1 MLCQMCNTNTAVLFI
16 NKMENGKPR
25 QMALCL
31 SCARKQG
38 IPLSQLMGGPG
49 GINQE
54 ELDNIGKQ
62 MNEMM
67 EQMQEDGS
75 LEGLEQMIPPQFLN
89 MLKGATHP
97 GEDDEDSDTETAEED
112 GAEVRASTDGS
123 APSGV
128 DNAAQDPQQT
138 KAKMRRKRNERLKT
152 LAKFGT
158 SLTDKAEDGEIDGV
172 IGREKEINR
181 LMQILNRR
189 TKNNPVLLGEP
200 GVGKTAIAEGF
211 ALKIAKGEVP
221 VKLRDK
227 QVYLLDMTGLV
238 AGTQFRG
245 QFEARMKAI
254 INEVTAA
261 KNVILVIDE
270 IHNLVGAGDAQNSMN
285 AANILKP
292 ALANGSI
299 QIIGTTTLDEY
310 RKYIEKD
317 AALERRFQPIIVDEP
332 TKEEAVEILKG
343 IREHYEN
350 YHNVKISDAV
360 IEDAVSLSQRYI
372 HQRFLPD
379 KAIDVIDEAGS
390 RVNLHNTGLIDL
402 QNLEK
407 TLQVTTQKKEEAAA
421 SQDFEA
427 AARYRVEELKLTKE
441 IEATREKS
449 TNIPLSYD
457 DIAHVIESWTKI
469 PVSRL
474 TKAEAEKLLSL
485 EDHLHEH
492 LIGQDDAVSA
502 VSRAIRRNRS
512 GFRKERKPAS
522 FIFAGPTG
530 VGKTELAKQL
540 AIEMFGTEDA
550 MVRIDMSEYM
560 EKHTVSKLIGAP
572 PGYVGFDEGGQLTE
586 KVRRR
591 PFCIILL
598 DEIEK
603 AHPDVFNMLLQILDD
618 GRLTDSQ
625 GRTVN
630 FENTI
635 IIMTTNAGAS
645 FKASSL
651 GFNQSAP
658 TSMSLR
664 IQSAL
669 KQTFRPEFL
678 NRVDDV
684 ITFDP
689 LSRSQIRQ
697 IVDLMLE
704 DIYKSARDQ
713 DMTVLVDEDVKD
725 NLAENGYDEQYGA
738 RPLRRLIQR
747 SVEDEIAE
755 SFLKGEIKEG
765 DRIHI
770 ILKDGKIQVTADQA
784 E

>member
-1 MLCQMCNTNTAVLFI
+1 MLCQICHTNTAVLFV
-16 NKMENGKPR
+16 NKIENGQPK
-25 QMALCL
+25 QLAMCL
-31 SCARKQG
+31 SCAKKQG
-38 IPLSQLMGGPG
+38 IPMHNLMGNPG

-54 ELDNIGKQ
+54 ELENIGKQ
-62 MNEMM
+62 MNELM

-75 LEGLEQMIPPQFLN
+75 LEGLSQMIPPQFLN

-97 GEDDEDSDTETAEED
+97 GEDDEEDSEDETGTLPSSSANT
-112 GAEVRASTDGS
+112 ASS
-123 APSGV
+123 SSPSSGQGEPGTQE
-128 DNAAQDPQQT
+128 NADPAAA
-138 KAKMRRKRNERLKT
+138 KAKARRKRNDKLKT

-158 SLTDKAEDGEIDGV
+158 NLTDKAEDGEIDGV
-172 IGREKEINR
+172 IGREAEIDR

-211 ALKIAKGEVP
+211 ALKIARREVP
-221 VKLRDK
+221 VKLQDK
-227 QVYLLDMTGLV
+227 QVVLLDMTGLV

-310 RKYIEKD
+310 RRYIEKD

-332 TKEEAVEILKG
+332 SKEEAVAILKG
-343 IREHYEN
+343 IRSHYEN
-350 YHNVKISDAV
+350 YHNVRISDEV
-360 IEDAVSLSQRYI
+360 IEEAVSLSQRYI
-372 HQRFLPD
+372 HQRYLPD

-402 QNLEK
+402 RDLEK

-427 AARYRVEELKLTKE
+427 AAEYRVEELKLTKE

-449 TNIPLSYD
+449 TNIPLTYD
-457 DIAHVIESWTKI
+457 DVAQVIQSWTKI

-474 TKAEAEKLLSL
+474 TKEEAEKLLTL
-485 EDHLHEH
+485 EDHLHMH
-492 LIGQDDAVSA
+492 LIGQNEAVSA

-572 PGYVGFDEGGQLTE
+572 PGYVGYDEGGQLTE

-591 PFCIILL
+591 PFCIILM

-625 GRTVN
+625 GRTIN

-658 TSMSLR
+658 TSLSLR
-664 IQSAL
+664 IQNAL

-689 LSRSQIRQ
+689 LTREEIRQ

-704 DIYKSARDQ
+704 DIYKAAKDQSMSVDVSA
-713 DMTVLVDEDVKD
+713 EVKD
-725 NLAENGYDEQYGA
+725 YLAEHGYDEQYGA

-747 SVEDEIAE
+747 LVEDEIAE
-755 SFLKGEIKEG
+755 EFLKGTIREG
-765 DRIHI
+765 DTIH
-770 ILKDGKIQVTADQA
+770 LVLEDDKIVIR
-784 E
+784 

>member
-1 MLCQMCNTNTAVLFI
+1 MLCQICHTNTAVLFV
-16 NKMENGKPR
+16 NRLENGQQK
-25 QMALCL
+25 QLAMCL

-38 IPLSQLMGGPG
+38 LPLSNLMGGPG
-49 GINQE
+49 GVNQE

-67 EQMQEDGS
+67 EQMQEDGT
-75 LEGLEQMIPPQFLN
+75 LEGLEKMIPPQFLN
-89 MLKGATHP
+89 MMKGAAHP
-97 GEDDEDSDTETAEED
+97 GEDDESADAEAITDEEAQDAPASDANSAEED
-112 GAEVRASTDGS
+112 PAKTR
-123 APSGV
+123 
-128 DNAAQDPQQT
+128 
-138 KAKMRRKRNERLKT
+138 AKMRRKRNERLKT
-152 LAKFGT
+152 LSKFGT
-158 SLTDKAEDGEIDGV
+158 NLTDKAEDGQIDGV
-172 IGREKEINR
+172 IGREKEIDR

-254 INEVTAA
+254 INEVTQT

-270 IHNLVGAGDAQNSMN
+270 IHNLVGAGDAQSSMN

-343 IREHYEN
+343 IRSHYEN

-360 IEDAVSLSQRYI
+360 VEEAVSLSQRYI
-372 HQRFLPD
+372 HQRYLPD

-390 RVNLHNTGLIDL
+390 RVNLNNTGLIDL

-407 TLQVTTQKKEEAAA
+407 TLKVTQQKKEEAAGT
-421 SQDFEA
+421 QDFEA

-441 IEATREKS
+441 IEKAREIS
-449 TNIPLSYD
+449 TNIPLTYD
-457 DIAHVIESWTKI
+457 DIAQVIESWTKI

-474 TKAEAEKLLSL
+474 TKEEADKLLNL
-485 EDHLHEH
+485 EENLHKH
-492 LIGQDDAVSA
+492 LIGQNEAVSA

-625 GRTVN
+625 GRTVS
-630 FENTI
+630 FENTV

-651 GFNQSAP
+651 GFNQAAP

-689 LSRSQIRQ
+689 LTREQLRQ

-704 DIYKSARDQ
+704 DVYKAAADQ
-713 DMTVLVDEDVKD
+713 SMTVKIEEDVKD
-725 NLAENGYDEQYGA
+725 YLSENGYDEQYGA

-747 SVEDEIAE
+747 MVEDEIAE
-755 SFLKGEIKEG
+755 SFLKGELKEG
-765 DRIHI
+765 DEIHMI
-770 ILKDGKIQVTADQA
+770 MQDDKPVIETPV
-784 E
+784 